1 MVSTAM
7 QLKAKNRFICYFMR
21 FESDSLKA
29 TLEDSHEP
37 LTTVSHIWIIWVFLV
52 VILAYGE
59 EFTAFTVKQYN
70 QVQN

>member
-1 MVSTAM
+1 
-7 QLKAKNRFICYFMR
+7 MR

-37 LTTVSHIWIIWVFLV
+37 LTTVRHIWIIWVFLV

>member
-1 MVSTAM
+1 
-7 QLKAKNRFICYFMR
+7 MR

-29 TLEDSHEP
+29 ILEDSHEP